1 MTTPARTPERTA
13 GPGRPISY
21 DRDAV
26 LAAVVDVFWR
36 CGYEAASTEALTAAT
51 GLSKSSFYHCFGS
64 KKGALA
70 AAFAAYADRGL
81 AAMQAAAKT
90 AGGGAAGARAV
101 IGCLADPH
109 GDPRGCFLVN
119 AVAELAAADPDFAT
133 ASRAATA
140 RIEALLTDL
149 LAPTHGPQAPATAR
163 AAMALGLGGAVLRK
177 GGAEPEALA
186 AMLQAAEPLL
196 RPPG

>member
-1 MTTPARTPERTA
+1 MSSHAAHRA
-13 GPGRPISY
+13 QGPGRPISY

-36 CGYEAASTEALTAAT
+36 DGYEAASTEALTAAT
-51 GLSKSSFYHCFGS
+51 GLSRSSFYSCFGS

-81 AAMQAAAKT
+81 AAMRAVAEA
-90 AGGGAAGARAV
+90 AGGGVAGARAV
-101 IGCLADPH
+101 MAHMADPH

-119 AVAELAAADPDFAT
+119 AVAELAAADADFA
-133 ASRAATA
+133 AAGRAATA
-140 RIEALLTDL
+140 RIEALLTEL
-149 LAPTHGPQAPATAR
+149 LAPTHADRAAATAR

-177 GGAEPEALA
+177 GGARPEALA
-186 AMLQAAEPLL
+186 AMLEAAEPLL